1 MRRVLLI
8 NSVIYVPGEGGYKRT
23 LYLFDYLKKLGYT
36 VTLLTSD
43 FNHYSKQKRD
53 INAFRKAYPDYE
65 DIEFLSLEPYNKN
78 ISIRRYFSELKYK
91 KVVKKWVEKNIHKYD
106 VVYVSMPEIPT
117 ILGIKDIVNQK
128 KIPMIIDVRDLRPEA
143 LRVVFKNEIVY
154 SVATHYMKL
163 QANLAY
169 ASADELVA
177 VSQEYLNRALSVNRY
192 SKNPKV
198 VYIGSI
204 IEKFDNGVEKYSSHI
219 TVDKDK
225 FYLIYTGTIG
235 TSYDLDTLLLAME
248 ELQKRNKKNI
258 KLRILGQGPNENS
271 LKTLCK
277 DKNIN
282 NVEFIGFVDYEKMAA
297 YLSKSH
303 VAINALKARGSQS
316 IINKVADYLSA
327 GIPML
332 SSSIKPEMKEIIS
345 VNEVGINYEPED
357 VIGLADAIEYLYN
370 NPDSCKSMGIIARNL
385 ALSKF
390 NRETTYYEL
399 VKTIDEVEWHMKS

>member
-1 MRRVLLI
+1 MRKVLLI

-53 INAFRKAYPDYE
+53 ISAFRKDYPDYE
-65 DIEFLSLEPYNKN
+65 NIEFLSLAPYKRN
-78 ISIRRYFSELKYK
+78 ISIKRYFSELKYK
-91 KVVKKWVEKNIHKYD
+91 KVVKKWVEENIDKYD

-117 ILGIKDIVNQK
+117 ILGIKDVVNK
-128 KIPMIIDVRDLRPEA
+128 KRIPMIIDVRDLRPEA
-143 LRVVFKNEIVY
+143 LRVVLKNELVY
-154 SVATHYMKL
+154 RIATYYMKL
-163 QANLAY
+163 QANIAY

-177 VSQEYLNRALSVNRY
+177 VSQEYLDRALSVNRY

-204 IEKFDNGVEKYSSHI
+204 IEKFDKGVKKYSDYI
-219 TVDKDK
+219 TVGKDE
-225 FYLIYTGTIG
+225 FYLIYAGTIG
-235 TSYDLDTLLLAME
+235 ASYDLETLVLAME
-248 ELQKRNKKNI
+248 ELQKRNQKNI

-271 LKTLCK
+271 LKALCK
-277 DKNIN
+277 DRNIN
-282 NVEFIGFVDYEKMAA
+282 NVEFIGFVDYEEMAA

-332 SSSIKPEMKEIIS
+332 SSSIKPEMKKLIS
-345 VNEVGINYEPED
+345 INEVGINYEPED
-357 VIGLADAIEYLYN
+357 VIGLADAIEYLHD
-370 NPDSCKSMGIIARNL
+370 NPDVRKAMGIKARNL

-399 VKTIDEVEWHMKS
+399 VKTIEEVEWHIK

>member
-1 MRRVLLI
+1 MRKVLLI

-53 INAFRKAYPDYE
+53 ISAFRKDYPDYE
-65 DIEFLSLEPYNKN
+65 NIEFLSLAPYKRN

-91 KVVKKWVEKNIHKYD
+91 KVVKKWVEENIDKYD

-117 ILGIKDIVNQK
+117 ILGIKDVVNK
-128 KIPMIIDVRDLRPEA
+128 KRIPMIIDVRDLRPEA
-143 LRVVFKNEIVY
+143 LRVVLKNELVY
-154 SVATHYMKL
+154 RIATYYMKL
-163 QANLAY
+163 QANIAY

-177 VSQEYLNRALSVNRY
+177 VSQEYLDRALSVNRY

-204 IEKFDNGVEKYSSHI
+204 IEKFDKGVKKYSDYI
-219 TVDKDK
+219 TVGKDE
-225 FYLIYTGTIG
+225 FYLIYAGTIG
-235 TSYDLDTLLLAME
+235 ASYDLETLVLAME
-248 ELQKRNKKNI
+248 ELQKRNQKNI

-271 LKTLCK
+271 LKALCK
-277 DKNIN
+277 DRNIN
-282 NVEFIGFVDYEKMAA
+282 NVEFIGFVDYEEMAA

-332 SSSIKPEMKEIIS
+332 SSSIKPEMKKLIS
-345 VNEVGINYEPED
+345 INEVGINYEPED
-357 VIGLADAIEYLYN
+357 VIGLADAIEYLHD
-370 NPDSCKSMGIIARNL
+370 NPDVRKAMGIKARNL

-399 VKTIDEVEWHMKS
+399 VKTIEEVEWHIK